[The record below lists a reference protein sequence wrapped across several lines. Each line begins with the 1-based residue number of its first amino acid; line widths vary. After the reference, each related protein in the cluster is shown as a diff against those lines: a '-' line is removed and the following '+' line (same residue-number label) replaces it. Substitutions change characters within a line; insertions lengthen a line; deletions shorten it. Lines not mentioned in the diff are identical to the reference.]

1 MKIIIFYCN
10 PKVER
15 LSKKA
20 QEEIKSL
27 ARFCASS
34 CMAVATVSGQPAG
47 MKAITAATFGLGGPG
62 TVIVQLLLM
71 ALVGYL
77 AAYLAAAVGQG
88 QIAGMIK
95 VVTVFSCLAVV
106 ASTLFKALET
116 FAKFIG

>member
-1 MKIIIFYCN
+1 MKIIVFYHS
-10 PKVER
+10 PRVKK
-15 LSKKA
+15 LSRKA
-20 QEEIKSL
+20 REEIKSL
-27 ARFCASS
+27 TRFCASS
-34 CMAVATVSGQPAG
+34 CMAVAAVGPPSGMQT
-47 MKAITAATFGLGGPG
+47 ITAATFGLGGPG

-106 ASTLFKALET
+106 ASTLFRALET
-116 FAKFIG
+116 FAKFVG